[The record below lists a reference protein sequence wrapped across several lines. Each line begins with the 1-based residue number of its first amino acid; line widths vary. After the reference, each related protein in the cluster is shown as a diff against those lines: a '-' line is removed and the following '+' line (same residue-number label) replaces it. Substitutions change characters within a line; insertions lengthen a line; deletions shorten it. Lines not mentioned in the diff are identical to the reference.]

1 MIRRHTVRIIRKLLF
16 FVLLLFLGVMFLSPL
31 ISTVLAGLRTDA
43 DLMRNG
49 LFALPEPPYLG
60 GFGKVWEEGDLG
72 TYMRNSFIVTLV
84 ALIGTVI
91 CATLGAYALSQ
102 YTFRFKNVVFL
113 VFMMGLFFPPQVYI
127 VPVYFL
133 ANTLR
138 IYNTYYG
145 LMAVHIAYQ
154 LPFSMLM
161 LRGFFRTIP
170 TSFIDAARIDGASD
184 LHILWRIILPLSL
197 PVLGSLSILLFTWIW
212 NDFFWALS
220 MSHTKDTQ
228 TIMIGI
234 SAFRGRLAYNWNSE
248 AASSLI
254 SMFPPLVIFFLFQK
268 LFIKGIRSGGIK

>member
-1 MIRRHTVRIIRKLLF
+1 MMNRRSARVLKKTILF
-16 FVLLLFLGVMFLSPL
+16 SLLFLLGVLFISPL
-31 ISTVLAGLRTDA
+31 LSTILAGLRTDA

-49 LFALPEPPYLG
+49 LFSLPDPLYLG
-60 GFGKVWEEGDLG
+60 GFPKVWEEGDLG
-72 TYMRNSFIVTLV
+72 QYMKNSFIVTLL
-84 ALIGTVI
+84 ALGGSVV

-102 YTFRFKNVVFL
+102 YTFRFKNIVFL

-133 ANTLR
+133 ANSLR

-145 LMAVHIAYQ
+145 LIAVHIAYQ
-154 LPFSMLM
+154 LPFSILM

-170 TSFIDAARIDGASD
+170 SSFIDAARIDGASD
-184 LHILWRIILPLSL
+184 IHILLRIVLPLSL

-248 AASSLI
+248 ATSSLI
-254 SMFPPLVIFFLFQK
+254 SMFPPLVVFFLFQK